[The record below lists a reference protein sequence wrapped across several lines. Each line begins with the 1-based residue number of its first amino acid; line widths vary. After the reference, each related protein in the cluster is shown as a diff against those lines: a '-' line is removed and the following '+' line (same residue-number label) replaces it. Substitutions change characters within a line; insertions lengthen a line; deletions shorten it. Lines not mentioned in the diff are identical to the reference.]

1 MPHQWGNFY
10 VATKDELVPKY
21 FSMSNLKLTIM
32 RYSDKPYGIKKVRTG
47 GNGRQMLIDFDTLP
61 KEIQDSIGDTRKMH
75 HPLIKHYVTDPLASR
90 FYTEYEFEDGTPLKL
105 DAIEKYTTNASVLFA
120 VKKLKEER
128 LADWAVKGKK
138 QGRLMQSL
146 WYDVLTFNEYLPKL
160 HAVMHS
166 LPKGERQFERV
177 FKKFLNGDEN
187 YLNYKSLI
195 SGKER
200 NQNARMMTEEMIALL
215 NDMFAGQDY
224 KPTRTQVAEQYQA
237 FLNGEL
243 QIISHNTGEIYNN
256 KADHFKPISDS
267 SIIAWLSK
275 WENKIGTFA
284 KRSGNRQEFMGQ
296 FIPYHSLDKVKEA
309 GMLISIDDRQPPF
322 FYEKGKRLWA
332 YMAIDLGSEAWTTW
346 VFGESKEG
354 LILEF
359 YRQMVRNYTE
369 WGFNLPLGLEC
380 ESSLNSSFKDTF
392 LKNGVMFDNVRIEAN
407 NARGKHIERYFG
419 KLRYEYEKDKSGW
432 LGRPHAR
439 KEDNQRG
446 GGKEVILAQKE
457 IIQNS
462 LYDIQRWQNS
472 EHSVHKGKTRWQ
484 VFTEM
489 QTEKTQPTNWR
500 GILPHLGFTTE
511 TSCKAGIIRFRN
523 QEYLLGLSGQ
533 IALGED
539 LIRLM
544 KNVEGKEFTVY
555 WLDGNDNSTLKAMIY
570 YNDMLLCEIIPKP
583 TSARAVHELTETG
596 KLNREIMSS
605 YIATVNSFMSE
616 KKREI
621 DQITIIDNR
630 KKTLNNF
637 FVIPGLES
645 YKPSNQEPEK
655 VEVPEEDHTFVPNQ
669 TQTARNWSQNF

>member
-1 MPHQWGNFY
+1 MPHHWGNFY
-10 VATKDELVPKY
+10 VVTKDELVPKY
-21 FSMSNLKLTIM
+21 YSEDNLRQTIW
-32 RYSDKPYGIKKVRTG
+32 RYAKKPYGIKQVQKG

-61 KEIQDSIGDTRKMH
+61 KEMQDSIGDGRKMH
-75 HPLIKHYVTDPLASR
+75 HPLIKHYDTDALASR
-90 FYTEYEFEDGTPLKL
+90 FYSQFEFEDGTPLKM
-105 DAIEKYTTNASVLFA
+105 DSIERYTTNASVLLA
-120 VKKLKEER
+120 VQKLKEER
-128 LADWAVKGKK
+128 LSDWSVKGKK
-138 QGRLMQSL
+138 QGKIMESL
-146 WYDVLTFNEYLPKL
+146 WRDTVTFNEYLPKL
-160 HAVMHS
+160 FGVTHS
-166 LPKGERQFERV
+166 LPKGEIHFGRV
-177 FKKFLNGDEN
+177 FKTFLNGSEN
-187 YLNYKSLI
+187 GLNYKSLI

-200 NQNARMMTEEMIALL
+200 NQNARIMTEEMITLL
-215 NDMFAGQDY
+215 NDMFAGQEY
-224 KPTRTQVAEQYQA
+224 KPTRTQVADQYQA
-237 FLNGEL
+237 FLDGEL
-243 QIISHNTGEIYNN
+243 QIISHKTGEIYNP
-256 KADHFKPISDS
+256 KETYFKPISDS
-267 SIIAWLSK
+267 SIISWLSK
-275 WENKIGTFA
+275 WENRIGTFA

-296 FIPYHSLDKVKEA
+296 FIPYHSLEKVKEA

-322 FYEKGKRLWA
+322 FYAEGKRMWA

-346 VFGESKEG
+346 VFGESKKE
-354 LILEF
+354 LIVEF

-419 KLRYEYEKDKSGW
+419 KLRYEYEKDKEGW

-446 GGKEVILAQKE
+446 AGKEIILEQKE
-457 IIQNS
+457 IINNC
-462 LYDIQRWQNS
+462 LHDIQRWQNS
-472 EHSVHKGKTRWQ
+472 EHSQYKGKSRWQ

-489 QTEKTQPTNWR
+489 QTEQTQPTNWR

-511 TSCKAGIIRFRN
+511 TSCRAGIIKFRN

-570 YNDMLLCEIIPKP
+570 YNDMMLCDILPKP
-583 TSARAVHELTETG
+583 TSARAVHEQTEEG
-596 KLNREIMSS
+596 RLNRQIMSH
-605 YIATVNSFMSE
+605 YIATVNAFMSE
-616 KKREI
+616 RKREI

-630 KKTLNNF
+630 RKTLNNL
-637 FVIPGLES
+637 FVIPGLEN
-645 YKPSNQEPEK
+645 YKPIDTEPE
-655 VEVPEEDHTFVPNQ
+655 VVDVPEEEFAFVPNQ
-669 TQTARNWSQNF
+669 TQTARNWNQNF